1 MHCYEEELLLPGSL
15 NINMQVCVC
24 VCVVQVYLIRTKCPP
39 NDGNIS
45 EILVF
50 VGTIFGPHEESSL

>member
-50 VGTIFGPHEESSL
+50 VGTIFWSP